1 MTTNNTPGGA
11 RSRREARERAVEL
24 GYQALVRGESVDEL
38 LAGLPLPPPTF
49 TVTLLRAAEEHRD
62 RAEALIAERASGW
75 SIDRMPAIDLLV
87 MRMAVAEMLALDTPT
102 GVILSEAVDLA
113 SRYSTDESAR
123 FVNGVLAALA
133 RQLRTA

>member
-113 SRYSTDESAR
+113 SRYSTDESGR